1 MARAKMKPFLIAFL
15 MTIMTI
21 TFQWSAAAQGIV
33 REAQTSGALIS
44 KVAPGELLPVSVKLL
59 NFGGGKRVDVTLWY
73 RIFDSAG
80 GEVLSISETV
90 AVETTA
96 SFVKLVQVPHNFLPG
111 IYTVRT
117 DIAYAGQ
124 EVPATSQFPF
134 TVERKFA
141 GLFVNQL
148 AVLGVSTFAVAAM
161 GAFAGRFFVRRRR
174 VMDVGQY
181 DYLEVPQHE
190 RVFYRIIA
198 DTITQMRLRVGD
210 DAMRIAQ
217 NISGLTV
224 DFETGKV
231 LKIEK
236 DPSKIVALLVL
247 RYETLLG
254 QRVSFDLTKHGA
266 DMHEKTALVQK
277 NVEVVRKYFE

>member
-1 MARAKMKPFLIAFL
+1 MARAKMKQFFIAFL
-15 MTIMTI
+15 MTIMAI
-21 TFQWSAAAQGIV
+21 TFQWAAVAQGAV

-73 RIFDSAG
+73 RIFNSAG
-80 GEVLSISETV
+80 EEIFSISETV

-96 SFVKLVQVPHNFLPG
+96 SFVKLIQVPYSFLSG
-111 IYTVRT
+111 MYTIRT

-134 TVERKFA
+134 TVEKKFA
-141 GLFVNQL
+141 GLFRSQL
-148 AVLGVSTFAVAAM
+148 AVLGASTLVV
-161 GAFAGRFFVRRRR
+161 AFAGALTGRFFVRRRR
-174 VMDVGQY
+174 GMDMGQY

-190 RVFYRIIA
+190 RIFYRIIA
-198 DTITQMRLRVGD
+198 DTIIQMRLRVGD

-217 NISGLTV
+217 NIPGLIV

-231 LKIEK
+231 IKIEK

-254 QRVSFDLTKHGA
+254 QRVSFDLTKHGV
-266 DMHEKTALVQK
+266 DMHERTAFVQK
-277 NVEVVRKYFE
+277 NIEVVRKYFE